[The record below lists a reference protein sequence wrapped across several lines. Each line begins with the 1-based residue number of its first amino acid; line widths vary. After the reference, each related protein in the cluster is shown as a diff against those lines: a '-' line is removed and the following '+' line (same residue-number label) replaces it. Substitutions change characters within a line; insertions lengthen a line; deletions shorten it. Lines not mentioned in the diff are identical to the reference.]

1 MTVIFLQFHLRIC
14 FLPVELVLVVTVY
27 QSGNK
32 YLSNTHC
39 GQVALPGSVG
49 NMEKDI
55 MKSRPS
61 RMAQSDGQ
69 ARNGK
74 GKAVAGS
81 SPALASHFLPQKL
94 LLTPPSSGLAPDF
107 TGS

>member
-1 MTVIFLQFHLRIC
+1 
-14 FLPVELVLVVTVY
+14 
-27 QSGNK
+27 
-32 YLSNTHC
+32 
-39 GQVALPGSVG
+39 
-49 NMEKDI
+49 